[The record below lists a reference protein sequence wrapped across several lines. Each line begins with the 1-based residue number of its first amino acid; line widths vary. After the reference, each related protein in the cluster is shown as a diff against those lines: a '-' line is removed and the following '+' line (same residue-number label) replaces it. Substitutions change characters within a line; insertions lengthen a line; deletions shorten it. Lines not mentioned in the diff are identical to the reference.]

1 MVAKTDTRTAALPG
15 GDIFCFLFDRQS
27 NAKKKIRNRVLNIE
41 RVRDLPGQLLQRV
54 PPRFITDAL
63 DLPGLRS

>member
-1 MVAKTDTRTAALPG
+1 MTERTNRNTDGGATRRRY
-15 GDIFCFLFDRQS
+15 FCSLFDRQS
-27 NAKKKIRNRVLNIE
+27 NAKKKRKRVLDMG

-63 DLPGLRS
+63 DLPGLQS